1 MVKKKLSIYR
11 FIKWL
16 CIGVAFSLVI
26 ASLFVPPYWYVD
38 SSVWRAASLLF
49 MFSSLND
56 FLDNVIKGKPATFS
70 TGWSITFKT
79 KKKNNKEQFQ
89 KK

>member
-26 ASLFVPPYWYVD
+26 ASLFIPPYWYVD

-79 KKKNNKEQFQ
+79 KKKNNKEKDQ
-89 KK
+89 KQ

>member
-1 MVKKKLSIYR
+1 MGKKKLSIYR

-26 ASLFVPPYWYVD
+26 ASLFMPPYWHVD
-38 SSVWRAASLLF
+38 SSVWRATSLLL

-56 FLDNVIKGKPATFS
+56 FLDNIIKGKTATFS
-70 TGWSITFKT
+70 TGWSIKFKP
-79 KKKNNKEQFQ
+79 KKKNNKEQIQ